1 MPKINGQGYWLW
13 LAYEP
18 NLHICMF
25 AISIYLGKEPSLY
38 YVISSSKRLEHD
50 SEINQSI
57 LMELIGITMMFADGW
72 LRLKHIVY
80 RIELKN
86 IMERFIQHIEDR
98 TECFDDNFPCK
109 EKL

>member
-1 MPKINGQGYWLW
+1 M
-13 LAYEP
+13 
-18 NLHICMF
+18 
-25 AISIYLGKEPSLY
+25 
-38 YVISSSKRLEHD
+38 
-50 SEINQSI
+50 
-57 LMELIGITMMFADGW
+57 MELIGITMMFADGW